1 MLGRN
6 LCDLNLY
13 TRVLFRSMPFRSMDP
28 CECILLATC
37 FKLSCMKALVDAI
50 IQSHYNR
57 ILHYNQIYKNHLGLV
72 LKSGSEKSGRSLGS
86 LHFHMAGKR
95 VDPPGP
101 PCIVSKLWV
110 LTEIQYGIFCIT
122 IYTWIVDSLRLNKS
136 QGL

>member
-1 MLGRN
+1 MLGKN

-28 CECILLATC
+28 SVYSAWNLLQTFMHESSSGC
-37 FKLSCMKALVDAI
+37 YCTITLQLNLAL
-50 IQSHYNR
+50 QSN
-57 ILHYNQIYKNHLGLV
+57 LQKSLGLV
-72 LKSGSEKSGRSLGS
+72 LKSESEKSGRSLGS

-110 LTEIQYGIFCIT
+110 LTEMQYGIFCIT